1 MKVHIPDH
9 VLEQIPEDERD
20 EVIAAI
26 IEAVSSG
33 AIFTDSEPVD
43 FDKLAEEDPDAYDAL
58 VENIER
64 EIVEGEGQTFEVEE
78 KSSAGQTVH

>member
-9 VLEQIPEDERD
+9 VLESIPEDERD

-26 IEAVSSG
+26 LEAVSSG
-33 AIFTDSEPVD
+33 AIFTEAEPVD
-43 FDKLAEEDPDAYDAL
+43 FDKLAEEDPEAYDAL
-58 VENIER
+58 VESIDR
-64 EIVEGEGQTFEVEE
+64 QVVEGEGQTFEVEE